1 MMDLSIIDT
10 FIIAPLAPVAGI
22 VLFWFIQLLFAESL
36 KVLLREIWENHKAFC
51 RFSNFVALFFQSLSH
66 ALGYTLTGIGV
77 GEFSLSVKDAKVSP
91 KKEKK
96 GLPMFLANLF
106 LVLGPFFI
114 PPLIVFL
121 IYLPFFPGFTLQ
133 ECYTFST
140 SLISFGSLLQQF
152 GINFLKFL
160 FYLDLSN
167 PFHII
172 FLIIFLLVGLGIRP
186 SFIEEEE
193 KRVGMVDDLLR
204 VKDLVSSHPYFII
217 ALLVSLYIV
226 FYVLYFLNLPF
237 YVLIFSFFGWL
248 SIISIT
254 SLLLAHFIVFL
265 VLASDRLPSFKRFLP
280 FSLLIISYTLYRFI
294 FYLTKSDLALPLSN
308 IFSLATTF
316 VAVFLVLRF
325 ETNKLKMEKEMVEAE
340 EREDED

>member
-10 FIIAPLAPVAGI
+10 FIIAPLAPIAGI
-22 VLFWFIQLLFAESL
+22 ALFWFIQLLFAESL

-77 GEFSLSVKDAKVSP
+77 GEFSLSVKDARISP
-91 KKEKK
+91 KKERK
-96 GLPMFLANLF
+96 GLPMFFADLF

-114 PPLIVFL
+114 PSLIVFL
-121 IYLPFFPGFTLQ
+121 IYLPFFPSFTLQ

-160 FYLDLSN
+160 FYLDFSN

-186 SFIEEEE
+186 SFIEEEGR
-193 KRVGMVDDLLR
+193 KVGMIDDLLKI
-204 VKDLVSSHPYFII
+204 KDLIFSHPYFVI
-217 ALLVSLYIV
+217 ALLASLYVI
-226 FYVLYFLNLPF
+226 FYVLYFLDLPF
-237 YVLIFSFFGWL
+237 YVLFFSFFGWL

-265 VLASDRLPSFKRFLP
+265 ILASDRLPSLKRFLP
-280 FSLLIISYTLYRFI
+280 FSLLVISYVLYRAI
-294 FYLTKSDLALPLSN
+294 FYLVKSELTLPLSN
-308 IFSLATTF
+308 ILSSATTF
-316 VAVFLVLRF
+316 VLVFLLLRF
-325 ETNKLKMEKEMVEAE
+325 ETNKLKMEEEMVEAG
-340 EREDED
+340 ERENED